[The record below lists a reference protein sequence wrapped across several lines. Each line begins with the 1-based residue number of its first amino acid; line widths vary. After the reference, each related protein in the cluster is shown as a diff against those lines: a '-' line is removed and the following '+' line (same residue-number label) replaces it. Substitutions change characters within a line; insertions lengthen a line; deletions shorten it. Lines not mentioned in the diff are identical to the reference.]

1 MMAAAACA
9 AFTCAASR
17 CCAASACRRRVKSAL
32 REALAAASATAQ
44 ICRSLRPGAPA
55 GVSTL
60 PRLSCKSRAKP
71 GSASRMLSRVFIS
84 GRLQSLFA
92 LLPIAGT
99 GLVGL
104 QGIEHAQHFLG
115 AAPAIEIGDV
125 DEADHA
131 LRIDDEGG
139 ALGHARLRI
148 ENPERAGELAL
159 DVSEHREGERA
170 QLVFLAAPGEV
181 HVLAVDADPEQL
193 RIARPE
199 LLLQLAESRNLRR
212 ADEGEILGPEE
223 HDLPLAGEAVTRE
236 GLERIPAVGRD
247 DAGEVELG
255 ELMADACHANGL
267 LRIGTAHAA
276 PHVPAIL
283 RPHLL

>member
-1 MMAAAACA
+1 MIAAAACA
-9 AFTCAASR
+9 AFTWAASR
-17 CCAASACRRRVKSAL
+17 CRAASACSRRVKSAL

-44 ICRSLRPGAPA
+44 IWRSLRPGAPA

-84 GRLQSLFA
+84 GRLQGLFA

-99 GLVGL
+99 ELIGL
-104 QGIEHAQHFLG
+104 QGIEHSQHFLG
-115 AAPAIEIGDV
+115 TAPDVEVGDV

-139 ALGHARLRI
+139 ALRHARFGI
-148 ENPERAGELAL
+148 QNAERAGELAL

-170 QLVFLAAPGEV
+170 QLLFLAAPGEV
-181 HVLAVDADPEQL
+181 HVLAVDADTEQL
-193 RIARPE
+193 CIARTE
-199 LLLQLAESRNLRR
+199 LLLQLAESRDFGR

-223 HDLPLAGEAVTRE
+223 HDLPLAGEAVVRD
-236 GLERIPAVGRD
+236 GLERILAVVRD
-247 DAGEVELG
+247 DAGKVVFG
-255 ELMADACHANGL
+255 EM
-267 LRIGTAHAA
+267 
-276 PHVPAIL
+276 
-283 RPHLL
+283 